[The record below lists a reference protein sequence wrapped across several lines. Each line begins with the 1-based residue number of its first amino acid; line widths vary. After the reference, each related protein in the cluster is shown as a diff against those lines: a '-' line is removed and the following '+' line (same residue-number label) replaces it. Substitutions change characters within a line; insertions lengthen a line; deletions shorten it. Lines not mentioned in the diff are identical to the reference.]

1 MRGAGRVLAGLLL
14 AVAVTASAQPAK
26 PKYLPYVEF
35 APEDPPQTVGL
46 KRGYND
52 AVQRYNQALYDYH
65 VTLDRHD
72 RLVEQYNASA
82 DPAEKRKTR
91 EEAESLRTRL
101 GVLRRDVL
109 ARATAVDDAARR
121 AAAAGVSISR

>member
-1 MRGAGRVLAGLLL
+1 MTAAARVLAALLL
-14 AVAVTASAQPAK
+14 ALAVAASAQPAK

-35 APEDPPQTVGL
+35 APEDSPQAVGL

-72 RLVEQYNASA
+72 RLVEQYNASV
-82 DPAEKRKTR
+82 DPAGKRKTR
-91 EEAESLRTRL
+91 EEAESLRGRL
-101 GVLRRDVL
+101 ATLRRDVL
-109 ARATAVDDAARR
+109 TRATAVDEAARR
-121 AAAAGVSISR
+121 AAAGGVSISR